1 VSRSQWALL
10 AILSLIWGGSFLF
23 VAVAVRELPPFTIV
37 LVRVAL
43 AAAVLMPMVLAI
55 GHRLPATA
63 STWRSYAV
71 MAIINNVLPFSL
83 IVWSQQHVTTGLASV
98 LNATVPLWSVVLAY
112 TLGAELTSPN
122 RLIGM
127 LVGIVGVAI
136 LVGPEAFGGN
146 TQGVLGMIGMLAAAF
161 CYGVSGVWA
170 KRFKGTPPIVSA
182 AVQLTCATAMMIPL
196 AALVDHP
203 WKLPMPSTA
212 ALSALIA
219 LGVLATAL
227 AYVVFFHIMTV
238 SGPSNAM
245 LVTLLIPLSAAILGH
260 VVLGEA
266 ILARHLV
273 GGIVIGAALLT
284 IDGRVPSWLLQ
295 RLRAT

>member
-284 IDGRVPSWLLQ
+284 IDGREPSWLLQ